1 MARVQGLMSR
11 GSGLRDGRIQ
21 SAQIKASEIKL
32 VIFGKPL
39 AALKP
44 N

>member
-11 GSGLRDGRIQ
+11 GSGLRDGSIQ

-32 VIFGKPL
+32 VMFGKPFATL
-39 AALKP
+39 TP